1 MSPWLQGKRGALL
14 AFLVVAGLVLSGLGW
29 LTATALRLENAG
41 QIAQAQAQ
49 EFEKLRL
56 AMWRLDSSLAPV
68 LAREDSRPFQ
78 DFSEVFAPVALLQAD
93 GTSIP
98 PGRVFEPSPLIV
110 DELPDWMLLHFQV
123 DALGNWK
130 SPQVFPEPLAR
141 RMQSSAPP
149 LNLLNR
155 TPERRDLLSLL
166 TRQVPARDLVT
177 LVQTQS
183 GILTRQNLM
192 LLANT
197 NELNALQII
206 GQAPQAQ
213 MPNAEFDRELRNRAM
228 RQAQNTTANP
238 RKDSNPSAGSRS
250 GNYFLDQENFANEQ
264 AKAPVQNPLKKNPGR
279 IVSVT
284 VGPMTPFWKK
294 IGSDPERLFMMRTAK
309 LEDVDVCQGILL
321 DWARLEAML
330 REDVQ
335 DLFPNATFGR
345 VTEGQPPQPDRT
357 LASLP
362 VVLNPGPGILPEG
375 DHSWSALR
383 LGLILAWTA
392 ALVALTAV
400 GLGGWSLLD
409 LSERRFR
416 FVSAVTHELRTPL
429 TTLRLY
435 LDMLAGGLI
444 REEKQRQEY
453 VQTLNV
459 EADRLNR
466 LVGNVLDFSCLENQ
480 RPRLVLADTGVRELL
495 EEAQHSWTGRCHEAG
510 MELVIEAAP
519 ELDQTL
525 TTDARL
531 VQQILGILI
540 DNACKYCRDARDRR
554 IRLRAG
560 KAGTGKLALEVE
572 DRGPGIPLLER
583 RSIFR
588 AFQRGKHTEV
598 ITGGVGLGLALAE
611 RWAKLLGGRLFL
623 KSPPNATGAC
633 FRLEI
638 PG

>member
-1 MSPWLQGKRGALL
+1 MSPWWQGKRGATV
-14 AFLVVAGLVLSGLGW
+14 AFVFVAALVLSGLGW
-29 LTATALRLENAG
+29 LTATALRLERDG
-41 QIAQAQAQ
+41 QLAQAQAQ

-56 AMWRLDSSLAPV
+56 ALWRLDSTLAPV

-78 DFSEVFAPVALLQAD
+78 DYSEMFAPVALLQAD
-93 GTSIP
+93 GTSIS
-98 PGRVFEPSPLIV
+98 PGRVFEPSPLLT

-123 DALGNWK
+123 DAQGNWK
-130 SPQVFPEPLAR
+130 SPQVFSEALAR
-141 RMQSSAPP
+141 RMANSAPP
-149 LNLLNR
+149 VSLLNR
-155 TPERRDLLSLL
+155 TPERTELLGTL
-166 TRQVPARDLVT
+166 TRQLPARELVA

-197 NELNALQII
+197 GEQNTIQFNA
-206 GQAPQAQ
+206 QATQSQ

-228 RQAQNTTANP
+228 RQVQNSAQNAKKDANP
-238 RKDSNPSAGSRS
+238 GTNSKS
-250 GNYFLDQENFANEQ
+250 GNYYLDKENNPAEQ
-264 AKAPVQNPLKKNPGR
+264 TQSALKKNPGR

-284 VGPMTPFWKK
+284 VGPMTPFWKQV
-294 IGSDPERLFMMRTAK
+294 GAQPELLFMMRTGRIEEA
-309 LEDVDVCQGILL
+309 EVCQGVLL
-321 DWARLEAML
+321 DWPRLETIL
-330 REDVQ
+330 REEVQ
-335 DLFPNATFGR
+335 DLFPNVTFSR
-345 VTEGQPPQPDRT
+345 MTEGQALQPDRT

-362 VVLNPGPGILPEG
+362 VLLNPGASVAPEAEAN
-375 DHSWSALR
+375 WSALR
-383 LGLILAWTA
+383 LGLILAWAA
-392 ALVALTAV
+392 ALIALLAV
-400 GLGGWSLLD
+400 WLGGWSLLE

-444 REEKQRQEY
+444 REEKQRAEY
-453 VQTLNV
+453 LHTLNV

-480 RPRLVLADTGVRELL
+480 KPRLVLGDAGVRELL
-495 EEAQHSWTGRCHEAG
+495 EEARQSWTGRCQETS
-510 MELVIEAAP
+510 MELGVEESP
-519 ELDQTL
+519 ELDQTVR
-525 TTDARL
+525 TDSRL
-531 VQQILGILI
+531 IQQILGILI
-540 DNACKYCRDARDRR
+540 DNACKYCREAKDRR
-554 IRLRAG
+554 IWLRARQ
-560 KAGTGKLALEVE
+560 AGIGKLALEVE

-588 AFQRGKHTEV
+588 AFKRGKNTEV

-623 KSPPNATGAC
+623 KTPPNSTGAC

-638 PG
+638 PS

>member
-1 MSPWLQGKRGALL
+1 MSPWWQGKRGATF
-14 AFLVVAGLVLSGLGW
+14 AYVFVAALVLSGLGW
-29 LTATALRLENAG
+29 LTATALRLERDG
-41 QIAQAQAQ
+41 QLAQAQAQ

-56 AMWRLDSSLAPV
+56 ALWRLDSTLAPV

-78 DFSEVFAPVALLQAD
+78 DYSEMFAPVALLQAD
-93 GTSIP
+93 GTSLS
-98 PGRVFEPSPLIV
+98 PGRVFEPSPLLT

-123 DALGNWK
+123 DAQGNWK
-130 SPQVFPEPLAR
+130 SPQVFPDALAR
-141 RMQSSAPP
+141 RMANSAPP
-149 LNLLNR
+149 VSLLNR
-155 TPERRDLLSLL
+155 TAERTELLAAL
-166 TRQVPARDLVT
+166 TRQLPARELVA

-197 NELNALQII
+197 ADQNTIQFNA
-206 GQAPQAQ
+206 QATQSL

-228 RQAQNTTANP
+228 RQVQNSTLNP
-238 RKDSNPSAGSRS
+238 RKDANQGTNSKS
-250 GNYFLDQENFANEQ
+250 GNYFLDQENKPAEQ
-264 AKAPVQNPLKKNPGR
+264 TKTPNQSALKKNPGR

-284 VGPMTPFWKK
+284 VGPMTPFWKQV
-294 IGSDPERLFMMRTAK
+294 GAQPERLFMMRTGRIEEA
-309 LEDVDVCQGILL
+309 EVCQGVLL
-321 DWARLEAML
+321 DWPRLETIL
-330 REDVQ
+330 REEVQ
-335 DLFPNATFGR
+335 DLFPNVTFSR
-345 VTEGQPPQPDRT
+345 ATEGQPLQPDRT

-362 VVLNPGPGILPEG
+362 VLLNPGASVAPEAEAR
-375 DHSWSALR
+375 WSALR

-392 ALVALTAV
+392 ALIALLAV
-400 GLGGWSLLD
+400 WLGGWSLLE

-444 REEKQRQEY
+444 REEKQQAEY
-453 VQTLNV
+453 LQTLNV

-480 RPRLVLADTGVRELL
+480 KPRLVLADAGVRELF
-495 EEAQHSWTGRCHEAG
+495 EEASQSWHSRCHDAG
-510 MELVIEAAP
+510 MELSIEPSP
-519 ELDQTL
+519 ELEQTL
-525 TTDARL
+525 TTDSRL

-540 DNACKYCRDARDRR
+540 DNACKYCREAKDRR
-554 IRLRAG
+554 IWLRARP
-560 KAGTGKLALEVE
+560 AGIGKLALEVE

-588 AFQRGKHTEV
+588 AFKRGKNTEV

-611 RWAKLLGGRLFL
+611 RWARLLGGRLFL
-623 KSPPNATGAC
+623 KTPPNSTGAC

-638 PG
+638 PS